1 MRRLIPIVMLLCFVA
16 VGVIWLSQTISDT
29 RAQGENKASSAA
41 GVKGSF
47 SARGA
52 VRSPA
57 VAGAFY
63 PASAEQL
70 AAEVAGYLAAVPAA
84 PAQGRIVGAIV
95 PHAGYVYSG
104 PVAAHAYAALKGSH
118 FDTVVVLGPS
128 HRFRFAGGC
137 LPAASGWST
146 PLGRVSVDTEL
157 RDTLAVGDDTFF
169 VDDEPHAEEHS
180 IEVQLPF
187 LQTVLEDFRLLPVLV
202 GSDGEAN
209 LSGIASGLAA
219 ALKDRAA
226 LLVASTDL
234 SHYPAYEAARTTDAE
249 TLEIIAQWDM
259 AGLISRERKVASLGV
274 AELHCALC
282 GLGPVVIAMDAGRR
296 LGANTVSVL
305 NVANSGDAPGGD
317 KSRCV
322 GYGAVV
328 LREVQGAT
336 GPKVK
341 SSGPQVSGQGDAGR
355 MHTSEGELTVEQQEY
370 LLELARQAVNAWVGE
385 KRVVKP
391 TRREGVLGQDRA
403 VFVTLREEGQLRG
416 CIGSLEPQEALV
428 DAVVSRAI
436 AAATQDPRFSPVTKR
451 ELGLLQF
458 HVSVLSPVRPV
469 KDASEIEIGRHGIIV
484 TRGYHSGVFLPEVA
498 TEQGWDRETT
508 LDYLC
513 EHKAGLPRDAWR
525 RGAELSVF
533 ETQNFGDGDGE

>member
-1 MRRLIPIVMLLCFVA
+1 MRRLVPILMLLCFVA
-16 VGVIWLSQTISDT
+16 VAVIWLWQTISGT
-29 RAQGENKASSAA
+29 RAQGEGKAPAAAVGEGSSA
-41 GVKGSF
+41 
-47 SARGA
+47 ARGA
-52 VRSPA
+52 VRRPA

-63 PASAEQL
+63 PASKEQL
-70 AAEVAGYLAAVPAA
+70 SAEIAGYLAAVPAA
-84 PAQGRIVGAIV
+84 TGQGRIVGAIV

-137 LPAASGWST
+137 LPAASGWAT
-146 PLGRVSVDTEL
+146 PLGPVRVDTDL
-157 RDTLAVGDDTFF
+157 RDSLIAGNDTFF
-169 VDDEPHAEEHS
+169 VDDGPHAEEHS

-187 LQTVLEDFRLLPVLV
+187 LRTVLEDFRLLPVLV

-209 LSGIASGLAA
+209 LQLISSGLVA
-219 ALKDRAA
+219 ALQDRKA

-234 SHYPAYEAARTTDAE
+234 SHYPAYEAARTADAE
-249 TLEIIAQWDM
+249 TLEIIGQWDM

-282 GLGPVVIAMDAGRR
+282 GLGPVVVTMDAARR

-305 NVANSGDAPGGD
+305 KVANSGDAPGGD

-336 GPKVK
+336 GPKA
-341 SSGPQVSGQGDAGR
+341 GLLDPQASGQGDAGR
-355 MHTSEGELTVEQQEY
+355 MHTSEGELTVEQQQY
-370 LLELARQAVNAWVGE
+370 LLDLARQAVNGWVGE
-385 KRVVKP
+385 KRLVKP
-391 TRREGVLGQDRA
+391 TRREGVLSQDRA

-416 CIGSLEPQEALV
+416 CIGSLEPHEALV

-436 AAATQDPRFSPVTKR
+436 AAATQDPRFAPVTKR
-451 ELGLLQF
+451 ELGLLEF
-458 HVSVLSPVRPV
+458 HVSVLSPVRPI
-469 KDASEIEIGRHGIIV
+469 KDASEIEIGKHGIIV
-484 TRGYHSGVFLPEVA
+484 SQGYQSGVFLPEVA